1 MPQLNSLTQQQAA
14 HGDDTS
20 AVNRALQPFE
30 RIRYLESAR
39 DNARAPTSETLGAV
53 DGAITLTRTPLGPV
67 MAEIAGARLEE
78 HLAMPTTAGTPAELV
93 GNVFPLDLEPG
104 DQVVL
109 SVDGGPAEA
118 ATFTATAA
126 QSIAAEAPPYDLEP
140 DDTLTLAV
148 NGEAPQTVTFTA
160 GPAEVTS
167 GAEPYALIPGDAL
180 TVKVNDGAVQTV
192 VFEGTQGVALSD
204 PGPWNLTGG
213 GTLTVAVDGGAPVEV
228 TYVDGDFN
236 NPAVATPNEVAAKI
250 VGAVDDVEVLVGSDD
265 TIRVQSP
272 TYGSGSA
279 VAVAGTLATTIGWTP
294 TAGTGSAGDLGAA
307 SAAEVAARLSAV
319 LDGVSAADDAGSVAV
334 TTDRRGTSASVEV
347 TGGSANAALGFATDL
362 ETGTGNVADI
372 DAVTAEEV
380 VEVCESEYDAT
391 VVVDLYEG
399 APRFTT
405 VHRGS
410 AASLVFGGA
419 AKAVIDPPDADGTG
433 VVADI
438 EAVTAEEAKAVI
450 EEIAGVEVDDGEAA
464 LTIRTT
470 AGGTNAV
477 LLSTSN
483 ARFGLPTTIAQG
495 AGGGLDVQA
504 GRFYINPAFPRV
516 LHLHSGVDD
525 GTAVRVKYVALPV

>member
-53 DGAITLTRTPLGPV
+53 DGAVTLTRTPLGPV
-67 MAEIAGARLEE
+67 MAEIAGARLDE
-78 HLAMPTTAGTPAELV
+78 HLAMPTAAGVPAELV
-93 GNVFPLDLEPG
+93 GNAFPLDLEPG

-109 SVDGGPAEA
+109 SVNGAA
-118 ATFTATAA
+118 AQSATFTATAA
-126 QSIAAEAPPYDLEP
+126 QSVAAEAPPYDLEP

-148 NGEAPQTVTFTA
+148 DGGAPQTATFTA

-167 GAEPYALIPGDAL
+167 GAEPYALIPGDSL
-180 TVKVNDGAVQTV
+180 TVKVNDGAAQTV
-192 VFEGTQGVALSD
+192 VFEGTQGLALSA
-204 PGPWNLTGG
+204 PGPWDLTGG
-213 GTLTVAVDGGAPVEV
+213 GTLTVAVDGGAPIEV
-228 TYVDGDFN
+228 NYVNGDFGD
-236 NPAVATPNEVAAKI
+236 PAVATANEVAAKI

-279 VAVAGTLATTIGWTP
+279 VAVAGTLAATIGWTP
-294 TAGTGSAGDLGAA
+294 TAGTGSAADLAAA
-307 SAAEVAARLSAV
+307 SAVEVAARISAA
-319 LDGVSAADDAGSVAV
+319 LEGASAADDAGAV
-334 TTDRRGTSASVEV
+334 TITTDRRGTSAAVEV
-347 TGGSANAALGFATDL
+347 TGGSANAALGFATDP

-380 VEVCESEYDAT
+380 VEICDGAYDAT
-391 VVVDLYEG
+391 VVVDLHEG

-405 VHRGS
+405 GHRGS
-410 AASLVFGGA
+410 DALLEFGGA
-419 AKAVIDPPDADGTG
+419 AKAVLDPPDAEGTG
-433 VVADI
+433 NVADI
-438 EAVTAEEAKAVI
+438 DAVTAEEAKAVI
-450 EEIAGVEVDDGEAA
+450 EGLSGVEVDDGEAA

-470 AGGTNAV
+470 SGGTTSV

-483 ARFGLPTTIAQG
+483 ARFGLPTAVAQG

-504 GRFYINPAFPRV
+504 GRFYINPAAPRV

-525 GTAVRVKYVALPV
+525 GTAVRVKYAALPV